1 MPTDKRWTLA
11 LTAVAALFLA
21 LSACAQEGARPR
33 VTTPLEEEP
42 QEGNTLVIGLA
53 SEILSLDP
61 ADYRDRTTE
70 TVIRNM
76 FDGLVTRTPYGWVV
90 LEVAEMAILI
100 DDTTWEF
107 VLKQGITFHN
117 GEALTAED
125 VKFTFDRIISE
136 NGIDYPEP
144 HTSPRK
150 GLISPLESVE
160 IVDDYTVRFHLSAP
174 WPVAMQM
181 LVHQQIVPK
190 DYFEKVG
197 NEGFIKAPVGC
208 GPFKFVEGSLD
219 DQIVMERFDDYH
231 GGALALPPV
240 GPARVD
246 RLIFKVIPD
255 ASTRVVALQT
265 TRVHIIQGV
274 PPDMIPMLATT
285 PYVRVRRGP
294 GTRPAW
300 MEMNV
305 NKPPFDDVRVRQAMN
320 YAVDAEAIVETA
332 LNGLGIVLAGP
343 LSPFNEFA
351 DPTLEP
357 YGYDPDKALELLAE
371 AGWTD
376 SGGDGFLDREG
387 EKFSFVIDVRPSNKT
402 IAEAVAGQLQEL
414 GIDATVQVWDDY
426 SVLKPL
432 LLNGERTAFAGDWG
446 DSAFDPIGYFE
457 AKWHSIVEG
466 TGNGRG
472 NFSGYANPRVDEL
485 IEAGEVEP
493 NVEKRSEIYNEAQR
507 LVYEDAPD
515 VFLVLPYA
523 VEASTISVHNWK
535 VSADGRLNMHDV
547 WLSE

>member
-1 MPTDKRWTLA
+1 MPTDTRWTLA
-11 LTAVAALFLA
+11 LTAVAALILA
-21 LSACAQEGARPR
+21 LSACAQKEATPR
-33 VTTPLEEEP
+33 VTTTLEEEP

-160 IVDDYTVRFHLSAP
+160 IVDDYTVRYHLSAP

-190 DYFEKVG
+190 DYFEKVS

-240 GPARVD
+240 GPAQVD

-485 IEAGEVEP
+485 IEASEVEP

>member
-1 MPTDKRWTLA
+1 MPTDTRWTLA
-11 LTAVAALFLA
+11 LTAVAALILA
-21 LSACAQEGARPR
+21 LSACAQKEATPR
-33 VTTPLEEEP
+33 VTTTLEEEP

-53 SEILSLDP
+53 SEVLSLDP

-160 IVDDYTVRFHLSAP
+160 IVDDYTVRFHFSDP

-219 DQIVMERFDDYH
+219 NQIVMERFDDYH

-255 ASTRVVALQT
+255 ASTR
-265 TRVHIIQGV
+265 
-274 PPDMIPMLATT
+274 AT
-285 PYVRVRRGP
+285 
-294 GTRPAW
+294 
-300 MEMNV
+300 
-305 NKPPFDDVRVRQAMN
+305 
-320 YAVDAEAIVETA
+320 
-332 LNGLGIVLAGP
+332 
-343 LSPFNEFA
+343 
-351 DPTLEP
+351 
-357 YGYDPDKALELLAE
+357 
-371 AGWTD
+371 
-376 SGGDGFLDREG
+376 GG
-387 EKFSFVIDVRPSNKT
+387 K
-402 IAEAVAGQLQEL
+402 
-414 GIDATVQVWDDY
+414 
-426 SVLKPL
+426 
-432 LLNGERTAFAGDWG
+432 
-446 DSAFDPIGYFE
+446 
-457 AKWHSIVEG
+457 
-466 TGNGRG
+466 
-472 NFSGYANPRVDEL
+472 
-485 IEAGEVEP
+485 
-493 NVEKRSEIYNEAQR
+493 
-507 LVYEDAPD
+507 
-515 VFLVLPYA
+515 
-523 VEASTISVHNWK
+523 
-535 VSADGRLNMHDV
+535 
-547 WLSE
+547 